1 MSQQSIDGLL
11 LKEMIIAGANLLE
24 QNREAIDALNV
35 FPVPDGDTGTNMSL
49 TMKSTVKEISALD
62 EPSASKLLSMAA
74 RGALKG
80 ARGNSGVIL
89 SQILRGFARGIDGAE
104 TIDAETF
111 AKGLEAGAKT
121 AYKAVMKPK
130 EGTILTVI
138 RVIAEDSGR
147 YVVKHP
153 GDLPKLLD
161 KVIRSGEAILEKTPD
176 MLPALKQAGVP
187 AAFINSSLTER
198 QMDAALNNIAAG
210 QGLLTVLKGWRAA
223 FNGEKIEDTS
233 ANVGSA
239 ATFEF
244 EDDHDSMEEVKFK
257 YCTEFIIQYMNP
269 GVTEDDVNKFRTR
282 LTRIGDCVVVVGDFS
297 LVKVHVHTN
306 DPGKAIQYACELG
319 ELVNLKI
326 DNMAEERRERLQ
338 KAEAA
343 QKAAEEKKRQEE
355 AEKAEQPLKEYGMVA
370 VSLGEG
376 FSGIFGDLGVDH
388 IVEGG
393 QTMNPSIEDILDAV
407 EKVGAKNVFVL
418 PNNSNVILA
427 ASQAAE
433 LSERNVVVLP
443 TKNVAMGI
451 GAVIAFNPEASV
463 EENREAMTAAAEQ
476 VKTGQITFAVRDT
489 VFEDKEIKEGD
500 IIGIHNGRIE
510 VVGKS
515 IHDIALELVKHV
527 VEDGDSLITIYY
539 GQDTQQEDADALGA
553 EVAEMFSDL
562 DVEVQ
567 YGGQPLYYYLISAE

>member
-1 MSQQSIDGLL
+1 MSQTTIDGLL
-11 LKEMIIAGANLLE
+11 FKEMIIGGANLLE

-49 TMKSTVKEISALD
+49 TMKSTVKEIAAMD
-62 EPSASKLLSMAA
+62 QPSASKLISSAA

-89 SQILRGFARGIDGAE
+89 SQILRGFAKGIGDVD

-111 AKGLEAGAKT
+111 AAGLQKGATT

-138 RVIAEDSGR
+138 RVIAEDSAR
-147 YVVKHP
+147 YVTKHP
-153 GDLPKLLD
+153 GDLAGLMD
-161 KVIRSGEAILEKTPD
+161 KIIRSGEAILEKTPD
-176 MLPALKQAGVP
+176 MLPALKQAGVVD
-187 AAFINSSLTER
+187 SG
-198 QMDAALNNIAAG
+198 G

-223 FNGEKIEDTS
+223 FNGEKIEETQT
-233 ANVGSA
+233 NIGEA
-239 ATFEF
+239 ATFDF
-244 EDDHDSMEEVKFK
+244 EDDHESIEEIKFK
-257 YCTEFIIQYMNP
+257 YCTEFIIQYLNE
-269 GVTEDDVNKFRTR
+269 GVTEDDINKFRTR

-306 DPGKAIQYACELG
+306 DPGKALQYACELG

-326 DNMAEERRERLQ
+326 DNMAEEKRERLA

-343 QKAAEEKKRQEE
+343 QKAAAEAKAAEE
-355 AEKAEQPLKEYGMVA
+355 AAAAAAAAAEKEPDKEYGMVA

-376 FSGIFGDLGVDH
+376 FSGIFKDLGVDH

-407 EKVGAKNVFVL
+407 TGVNAKCVFVL

-433 LSERNVVVLP
+433 LAENVQVVVLP

-451 GAVIAFNPEASV
+451 GAVIAFNPEADV
-463 EENREAMTAAAEQ
+463 EENREAMCAAAEQ

-510 VVGKS
+510 VVGSS
-515 IHDIALELVKHV
+515 IHDMAIELVKTV
-527 VEDGDSLITIYY
+527 VEEGDALITIYY
-539 GQDTQQEDADALGA
+539 GQDTTEEDANVVGEEIAA
-553 EVAEMFSDL
+553 MFPDL

>member
-1 MSQQSIDGLL
+1 MSQQAIDGLL

-24 QNREAIDALNV
+24 HNREAIDALNV

-49 TMKSTVKEISALD
+49 TMKSTVKEIAAQD
-62 EPSASKLLSMAA
+62 IADASRLANMAA

-89 SQILRGFARGIDGAE
+89 SQILRGFARGIEGCQ
-104 TIDAETF
+104 TVDAEAF
-111 AKGLEAGAKT
+111 ARGLRSGADT

-138 RVIAEDSGR
+138 RVIAEDAGR

-153 GDLPKLLD
+153 GNLPGLMD
-161 KVIRSGEAILEKTPD
+161 KVIRSGEAILAKTPE
-176 MLPALKQAGVP
+176 MLPALKQAGVVD
-187 AAFINSSLTER
+187 SG
-198 QMDAALNNIAAG
+198 G
-210 QGLLTVLKGWRAA
+210 QGLLTVFKGWRAA

-233 ANVGSA
+233 ANIGEA

-244 EDDHDSMEEVKFK
+244 EDDHDSLEEIKFK
-257 YCTEFIIQYMNP
+257 YCTEFIIQEMNE
-269 GVTEDDVNKFRTR
+269 GVTEDDINKFRTR

-306 DPGKAIQYACELG
+306 EPGKALNYACELG

-326 DNMAEERRERLQ
+326 DNMAEERRERLRA
-338 KAEAA
+338 AEEA
-343 QKAAEEKKRQEE
+343 QKAAEQKRQEE
-355 AEKAEQPLKEYGMVA
+355 EAAREAEPLKDYGMVA

-376 FSGIFGDLGVDH
+376 FSSIFSDLGVDH

-407 EKVGAKNVFVL
+407 SGVGAKTVFVL

-433 LSERNVVVLP
+433 LAEVDVVVLP

-463 EENREAMTAAAEQ
+463 EENREMMTAAAEQ
-476 VKTGQITFAVRDT
+476 VKTGQVTFAVRDT

-510 VVGKS
+510 TVGQS
-515 IHDIALELVKHV
+515 IHDIALDLVGHV
-527 VEDGDSLITIYY
+527 VEDGDSLITVYY
-539 GQDTQQEDADALGA
+539 GQDTEEADAQALGD
-553 EVAEMFSDL
+553 EVAAQFPDL

>member
-49 TMKSTVKEISALD
+49 TMKSTVKEIAAVD
-62 EPSASKLLSMAA
+62 EHSASKLLSMAA

-111 AKGLEAGAKT
+111 AKGLESGAKT

-138 RVIAEDSGR
+138 RVIAEDSAR

-153 GDLPKLLD
+153 DDLPKLLD

-176 MLPALKQAGVP
+176 MLPALKQAGVVD
-187 AAFINSSLTER
+187 SG
-198 QMDAALNNIAAG
+198 G

-223 FNGEKIEDTS
+223 FNGEKIEDTT
-233 ANVGSA
+233 ANIGSA
-239 ATFEF
+239 APLEF
-244 EDDHDSMEEVKFK
+244 EDDHESMEEVKFK

-269 GVTEDDVNKFRTR
+269 GVTEDDINKFRTR

-297 LVKVHVHTN
+297 LVKVNVHTN

-326 DNMAEERRERLQ
+326 DNMAEERRERLK
-338 KAEAA
+338 KAEAD
-343 QKAAEEKKRQEE
+343 QKAAAEKQQQEE
-355 AEKAEQPLKEYGMVA
+355 AAKAEQPLKEYGMVA

-407 EKVGAKNVFVL
+407 EKVGAKNV
-418 PNNSNVILA
+418 
-427 ASQAAE
+427 
-433 LSERNVVVLP
+433 
-443 TKNVAMGI
+443 AMGI
-451 GAVIAFNPEASV
+451 GAVVAFNPEASV

-510 VVGKS
+510 VVGQS
-515 IHDIALELVKHV
+515 IHDIALDLVKHV

-539 GQDTQQEDADALGA
+539 GQDTKQEDADALGA

>member
-1 MSQQSIDGLL
+1 MSQQTIDGLL

-49 TMKSTVKEISALD
+49 TMKSTVREIAAQD
-62 EPSASKLLSMAA
+62 VTSASRLADLAA

-89 SQILRGFARGIDGAE
+89 SQILRGFARGIEGCE
-104 TIDAETF
+104 TVDAAAF
-111 AKGLEAGAKT
+111 AKGLRSGADT

-138 RVIAEDSGR
+138 RVISEDSAR
-147 YVVKHP
+147 YVIKHP
-153 GDLPKLLD
+153 DNLPGLLD
-161 KVIRSGEAILEKTPD
+161 KVIRSGEAILAKTPD
-176 MLPALKQAGVP
+176 MLPALKQAGVVD
-187 AAFINSSLTER
+187 SG
-198 QMDAALNNIAAG
+198 G
-210 QGLLTVLKGWRAA
+210 QGLLTVFKGWRAA
-223 FNGEKIEDTS
+223 FNGEKIEETAVD
-233 ANVGSA
+233 VGNA

-244 EDDHDSMEEVKFK
+244 EDDHDSLEEIKFK
-257 YCTEFIIQYMNP
+257 YCTEFIIQEMNP
-269 GVTEDDVNKFRTR
+269 GVTEDDVNRFRTR

-297 LVKVHVHTN
+297 LVKVHVHTHE
-306 DPGKAIQYACELG
+306 PGKALQYACELG

-326 DNMAEERRERLQ
+326 DNMAEERRERLRQ
-338 KAEAA
+338 AEEA
-343 QKAAEEKKRQEE
+343 QKAADLKHQQEE
-355 AEKAEQPLKEYGMVA
+355 AEQEAAQEELKDYGMVA

-376 FSGIFGDLGVDH
+376 FSGIFTDLGVDH

-393 QTMNPSIEDILDAV
+393 QTMNPSIEDILEAV
-407 EKVGAKNVFVL
+407 AGVGAKTVFVL

-433 LSERNVVVLP
+433 LSDREVVVLP

-510 VVGKS
+510 VVGRS
-515 IHDIALELVKHV
+515 IHDIAIELTQHV

-539 GQDTQQEDADALGA
+539 GQDTKEEDANALGEEIA
-553 EVAEMFSDL
+553 ALFADL

>member
-1 MSQQSIDGLL
+1 MSQQMIDGLL
-11 LKEMIIAGANLLE
+11 LKEMVIAGASLLE

-49 TMKSTVKEISALD
+49 TMKSTVKEIAALD
-62 EPSASKLLSMAA
+62 VADASKLANMAA

-89 SQILRGFARGIDGAE
+89 SQILRGFARGVEGCG

-111 AKGLEAGAKT
+111 AKGLRSGADT

-138 RVIAEDSGR
+138 RVIAEDSAR
-147 YVVKHP
+147 YVTKHP
-153 GDLPKLLD
+153 GDLPGLMD
-161 KVIRSGEAILEKTPD
+161 KVIRSGEKILEKTPD
-176 MLPALKQAGVP
+176 MLPALKQAGVVD
-187 AAFINSSLTER
+187 SG
-198 QMDAALNNIAAG
+198 G
-210 QGLLTVLKGWRAA
+210 QGLLTVFKGWRAA
-223 FNGEKIEDTS
+223 FYGEKVEETA
-233 ANVGSA
+233 ANIGDA

-244 EDDHDSMEEVKFK
+244 EDNHEELGELTFK
-257 YCTEFIIQYMNP
+257 YCTEFVIQDMNE
-269 GVTEDDVNKFRTR
+269 GVTEDDINKFRTR
-282 LTRIGDCVVVVGDFS
+282 LGRIGDCVVCVGDFEF
-297 LVKVHVHTN
+297 VKVHVHTN
-306 DPGKAIQYACELG
+306 DPGKAIQWACAMG
-319 ELVNLKI
+319 DLVNLKI
-326 DNMAEERRERLQ
+326 DNMAEERRERME
-338 KAEAA
+338 KAEMA
-343 QKAAEEKKRQEE
+343 QKEAEKKRLEEE
-355 AEKAEQPLKEYGMVA
+355 AAKTEAPKKEYGMVA

-376 FSGIFGDLGVDH
+376 FSSIFTDLGVDH

-393 QTMNPSIEDILDAV
+393 QTMNPSIEDILGAIHG
-407 EKVGAKNVFVL
+407 VGAKNVIVL

-433 LSERNVVVLP
+433 LADDVNVIVLP

-451 GAVIAFNPEASV
+451 GAVIAFNPEAGV
-463 EENREAMTAAAEQ
+463 DENREEMTAAAEQ
-476 VKTGQITFAVRDT
+476 VKTGQVTFAVRDT

-510 VVGKS
+510 TVGRS
-515 IHDIALELVKHV
+515 IHDISLDLVGHV
-527 VEDGDSLITIYY
+527 VEEGDSLITIYY
-539 GQDTQQEDADALGA
+539 GQDTSEEDAQTLGS
-553 EVAEMFSDL
+553 EVAEQFPDL

>member
-1 MSQQSIDGLL
+1 MSQQTIDGLL

-49 TMKSTVKEISALD
+49 TMKSTVREIAAQD
-62 EPSASKLLSMAA
+62 VTSASRLADLAA

-89 SQILRGFARGIDGAE
+89 SQILRGFARGIEGCE
-104 TIDAETF
+104 TVDAAAF
-111 AKGLEAGAKT
+111 AKGLRSGADT

-138 RVIAEDSGR
+138 RVISEDSAR
-147 YVVKHP
+147 YVIKHP
-153 GDLPKLLD
+153 DNLPGLLD
-161 KVIRSGEAILEKTPD
+161 KVIRSGEAILAKTPD
-176 MLPALKQAGVP
+176 MLPALKQAGVVD
-187 AAFINSSLTER
+187 SG
-198 QMDAALNNIAAG
+198 G
-210 QGLLTVLKGWRAA
+210 QGLLTVFKGWRAA
-223 FNGEKIEDTS
+223 FNGEKIEETAVD
-233 ANVGSA
+233 VGNA

-244 EDDHDSMEEVKFK
+244 EDDHDSLEEIKFK
-257 YCTEFIIQYMNP
+257 YCTEFIIQEMNP
-269 GVTEDDVNKFRTR
+269 GVTEDDVNRFRTR

-306 DPGKAIQYACELG
+306 EPGKALQYACELG

-326 DNMAEERRERLQ
+326 DNMAEERRERLRQ
-338 KAEAA
+338 AEEA
-343 QKAAEEKKRQEE
+343 QKAAELKRQQEE
-355 AEKAEQPLKEYGMVA
+355 AAQSAEEELKEYGMVA

-376 FSGIFGDLGVDH
+376 FSGIFTDLGVDH

-393 QTMNPSIEDILDAV
+393 QTMNPSIEDILEAV
-407 EKVGAKNVFVL
+407 AGVGAKTVFVL

-433 LSERNVVVLP
+433 LSDREVVVLP

-510 VVGKS
+510 VVGRS
-515 IHDIALELVKHV
+515 IHDIAIELTQHV
-527 VEDGDSLITIYY
+527 VEDGDALITIYY
-539 GQDTQQEDADALGA
+539 GQDTKEEDANALGEEIA
-553 EVAEMFSDL
+553 ALYADL

>member
-49 TMKSTVKEISALD
+49 TMKSTVKEIASVD
-62 EPSASKLLSMAA
+62 EHSASKLLSMAA

-138 RVIAEDSGR
+138 RVIAEDSSR

-161 KVIRSGEAILEKTPD
+161 KVIRSGETILEKTPD
-176 MLPALKQAGVP
+176 MLPALKQAGVVD
-187 AAFINSSLTER
+187 SG
-198 QMDAALNNIAAG
+198 G

-233 ANVGSA
+233 ANIGSA

-244 EDDHDSMEEVKFK
+244 EDDHESMEEVKFK

-269 GVTEDDVNKFRTR
+269 GVTEDDINKFRTR

-326 DNMAEERRERLQ
+326 DNMAEERRERLK
-338 KAEAA
+338 KAEAD
-343 QKAAEEKKRQEE
+343 QKAAEEK
-355 AEKAEQPLKEYGMVA
+355 A
-370 VSLGEG
+370 
-376 FSGIFGDLGVDH
+376 
-388 IVEGG
+388 
-393 QTMNPSIEDILDAV
+393 
-407 EKVGAKNVFVL
+407 
-418 PNNSNVILA
+418 
-427 ASQAAE
+427 
-433 LSERNVVVLP
+433 
-443 TKNVAMGI
+443 
-451 GAVIAFNPEASV
+451 
-463 EENREAMTAAAEQ
+463 
-476 VKTGQITFAVRDT
+476 
-489 VFEDKEIKEGD
+489 
-500 IIGIHNGRIE
+500 
-510 VVGKS
+510 
-515 IHDIALELVKHV
+515 
-527 VEDGDSLITIYY
+527 
-539 GQDTQQEDADALGA
+539 QQE
-553 EVAEMFSDL
+553 
-562 DVEVQ
+562 
-567 YGGQPLYYYLISAE
+567 

>member
-1 MSQQSIDGLL
+1 
-11 LKEMIIAGANLLE
+11 MIIAGANLLE
-24 QNREAIDALNV
+24 HNREAIDALNV

-49 TMKSTVKEISALD
+49 TMKSTVKEISAQD
-62 EPSASKLLSMAA
+62 VASASRMADMAA

-89 SQILRGFARGIDGAE
+89 SQILRGFARGVEGCE
-104 TIDAETF
+104 TIDAQAF
-111 AKGLEAGAKT
+111 AKGLRSGADT

-138 RVIAEDSGR
+138 RVIAEDSAR
-147 YVVKHP
+147 YVGKHP
-153 GDLPKLLD
+153 DNLPGLLD
-161 KVIRSGEAILEKTPD
+161 KVIKSGEAILDKTPD
-176 MLPALKQAGVP
+176 MLPALKQAGVVD
-187 AAFINSSLTER
+187 SG
-198 QMDAALNNIAAG
+198 G
-210 QGLLTVLKGWRAA
+210 QGLLTVFKGWRAA
-223 FNGEKIEDTS
+223 FNGEKIDETTVE
-233 ANVGSA
+233 VGEA

-244 EDDHDSMEEVKFK
+244 EDDHESLEDIKFK
-257 YCTEFIIQYMNP
+257 YCTEFIIQEMNE

-282 LTRIGDCVVVVGDFS
+282 LGRIGDCVVVVGDFS

-306 DPGKAIQYACELG
+306 DPGKALQWACEMG

-326 DNMAEERRERLQ
+326 DNMAEEKRERMA
-338 KAEAA
+338 KAEVA
-343 QKAAEEKKRQEE
+343 QKAAEKKRQEE
-355 AEKAEQPLKEYGMVA
+355 EAAKAETPMKDYGMVA

-376 FSGIFGDLGVDH
+376 FSGIFSDLGVDH

-393 QTMNPSIEDILDAV
+393 QTMNPSIEDILAAIEGV
-407 EKVGAKNVFVL
+407 RAKTVFVL

-433 LSERNVVVLP
+433 LCESCKVVVLP

-451 GAVIAFNPEASV
+451 GAVIAFNPEADV
-463 EENREAMTAAAEQ
+463 EENREAMVAAAEQ

-500 IIGIHNGRIE
+500 IIGIHNGRID
-510 VVGKS
+510 VVGNN
-515 IHDIALELVKHV
+515 IHDIAIELTKAV
-527 VEDGDSLITIYY
+527 VEDGDALITIYY
-539 GQDTQQEDADALGA
+539 GQDTKEEDAQALGDEIA
-553 EVAEMFSDL
+553 EIFSDL

>member
-1 MSQQSIDGLL
+1 
-11 LKEMIIAGANLLE
+11 MIIAGANLLE
-24 QNREAIDALNV
+24 HNREAIDALNV

-49 TMKSTVKEISALD
+49 TMKSTVREIAAQD
-62 EPSASKLLSMAA
+62 VPSASRLADMAA

-89 SQILRGFARGIDGAE
+89 SQILRGFARGIEG
-104 TIDAETF
+104 IDKIDDKAF
-111 AKGLEAGAKT
+111 AKGLRAGADT

-138 RVIAEDSGR
+138 RVIAEDSAR
-147 YVVKHP
+147 YVIKHP
-153 GDLPKLLD
+153 DNLPGLLD
-161 KVIRSGEAILEKTPD
+161 KVIRSGEAILAKTPD
-176 MLPALKQAGVP
+176 MLPALKQAGVVD
-187 AAFINSSLTER
+187 SG
-198 QMDAALNNIAAG
+198 G
-210 QGLLTVLKGWRAA
+210 QGLLTVFKGWRAA
-223 FNGEKIEDTS
+223 FNGERIEETQADI
-233 ANVGSA
+233 GSA

-244 EDDHDSMEEVKFK
+244 EDDHDSLEEIKFK
-257 YCTEFIIQYMNP
+257 YCTEFIIQEMNE
-269 GVTEDDVNKFRTR
+269 GVTEDDVNRFRTR

-306 DPGKAIQYACELG
+306 DPGKALQYACELG

-326 DNMAEERRERLQ
+326 DNMAEERRERLK
-338 KAEAA
+338 KAEEE
-343 QKAAEEKKRQEE
+343 QRAAEAKRAEEEAAGTQEQEE
-355 AEKAEQPLKEYGMVA
+355 PLKEYGMVA

-376 FSGIFGDLGVDH
+376 FSGIFTDLGVDH

-393 QTMNPSIEDILDAV
+393 QTMNPSIEDILEAV
-407 EKVGAKNVFVL
+407 SGVGAKTVFVL

-433 LSERNVVVLP
+433 LSDRNVVVLP

-451 GAVIAFNPEASV
+451 GAVIAFNPEADV
-463 EENREAMTAAAEQ
+463 EENREAMTQAAEQ

-510 VVGKS
+510 VVGKD
-515 IHDIALELVKHV
+515 IHDIAIELTRHV
-527 VEDGDSLITIYY
+527 VEEGDSLITIYY
-539 GQDTQQEDADALGA
+539 GEDTKQEDADALGGEIA
-553 EVAEMFSDL
+553 ALFGDL

-567 YGGQPLYYYLISAE
+567 YGGQPL

>member
-1 MSQQSIDGLL
+1 MSQQAIDGLL

-24 QNREAIDALNV
+24 HNREAIDALNV

-49 TMKSTVKEISALD
+49 TMKSTVKEIAAQD
-62 EPSASKLLSMAA
+62 IADASRLANMAA

-89 SQILRGFARGIDGAE
+89 SQILRGFARGIEGCQ
-104 TIDAETF
+104 TVDAEAF
-111 AKGLEAGAKT
+111 ARGLRSGADT

-138 RVIAEDSGR
+138 RVIAEDAGR
-147 YVVKHP
+147 YVGKHP
-153 GDLPKLLD
+153 GNLPGLMD
-161 KVIRSGEAILEKTPD
+161 KVIRSGEAILAKTPE
-176 MLPALKQAGVP
+176 MLPALKQAGVVD
-187 AAFINSSLTER
+187 SG
-198 QMDAALNNIAAG
+198 G
-210 QGLLTVLKGWRAA
+210 QGLLTVFKGWRAA

-233 ANVGSA
+233 ANIGEA

-244 EDDHDSMEEVKFK
+244 EDDHDSLEEIKFK
-257 YCTEFIIQYMNP
+257 YCTEFIIQEMNE
-269 GVTEDDVNKFRTR
+269 GVTEDDINKFRTR

-306 DPGKAIQYACELG
+306 EPGKALNYACELG
-319 ELVNLKI
+319 EMVNLKI
-326 DNMAEERRERLQ
+326 DNMAEERRERLRA
-338 KAEAA
+338 AEEA
-343 QKAAEEKKRQEE
+343 QKAAEQKRQEE
-355 AEKAEQPLKEYGMVA
+355 EAAQEAEPLKDYGMVA

-376 FSGIFGDLGVDH
+376 FSSIFSDLGVDH

-407 EKVGAKNVFVL
+407 SGVGAKTVFVL

-433 LSERNVVVLP
+433 LAEVDVVVLP

-463 EENREAMTAAAEQ
+463 EENRETMTAAAEQ
-476 VKTGQITFAVRDT
+476 VKTGQVTFAVRDT

-510 VVGKS
+510 TVGQS
-515 IHDIALELVKHV
+515 IHDIALDLVGHV
-527 VEDGDSLITIYY
+527 VEDGDSLITVYY
-539 GQDTQQEDADALGA
+539 GQDTEEADAQALGD
-553 EVAEMFSDL
+553 EVAAQFPDL

>member
-1 MSQQSIDGLL
+1 MSQQAIDGLL

-24 QNREAIDALNV
+24 HNREAIDALNV

-49 TMKSTVKEISALD
+49 TMKSTVKEISAQD
-62 EPSASKLLSMAA
+62 VASASRMADMAA

-89 SQILRGFARGIDGAE
+89 SQILRGFARGVEGCE
-104 TIDAETF
+104 TIDAQAF
-111 AKGLEAGAKT
+111 AKGLRSGADT

-138 RVIAEDSGR
+138 RVIAEDSAR
-147 YVVKHP
+147 YVGKHP
-153 GDLPKLLD
+153 DNLPGLLD
-161 KVIRSGEAILEKTPD
+161 KVIKSGEAILDKTPD
-176 MLPALKQAGVP
+176 MLPALKQAGVVD
-187 AAFINSSLTER
+187 SG
-198 QMDAALNNIAAG
+198 G
-210 QGLLTVLKGWRAA
+210 QGLLTVFKGWRAA
-223 FNGEKIEDTS
+223 FNGEKIDETTVE
-233 ANVGSA
+233 VGEA

-244 EDDHDSMEEVKFK
+244 EDDHESLEDIKFK
-257 YCTEFIIQYMNP
+257 YCTEFIIQEMNE

-282 LTRIGDCVVVVGDFS
+282 LGRIGDCVVVVGDFS

-306 DPGKAIQYACELG
+306 DPGKALQWACEMG

-326 DNMAEERRERLQ
+326 DNMAEEKRERMA

-343 QKAAEEKKRQEE
+343 QKAAEKKRQEE
-355 AEKAEQPLKEYGMVA
+355 EAAKAETPMKDYGMVA

-376 FSGIFGDLGVDH
+376 FSGIFSDLGVDH

-393 QTMNPSIEDILDAV
+393 QTMNPSIEDILAAIEGV
-407 EKVGAKNVFVL
+407 RAKTVFVL

-433 LSERNVVVLP
+433 LCESCKVVVLP

-451 GAVIAFNPEASV
+451 GAVMAFNPEADV
-463 EENREAMTAAAEQ
+463 EENREAMVAAAEQ

-500 IIGIHNGRIE
+500 IIGIHNGRID
-510 VVGKS
+510 VVGNN
-515 IHDIALELVKHV
+515 IHDIAIELTKAV
-527 VEDGDSLITIYY
+527 VEDGDALITIYY
-539 GQDTQQEDADALGA
+539 GQDTKEEDAQALGDEIA
-553 EVAEMFSDL
+553 EIFSDL

>member
-1 MSQQSIDGLL
+1 MS
-11 LKEMIIAGANLLE
+11 KEITGALFKQMILHGAA
-24 QNREAIDALNV
+24 AITAQKQAINDLNV
-35 FPVPDGDTGTNMSL
+35 FPVPDGDTGTNMSMTIATAAEAL
-49 TMKSTVKEISALD
+49 RKAAPASVGQASSVTASAL
-62 EPSASKLLSMAA
+62 LQ
-74 RGALKG
+74 G

-89 SQILRGFARGIDGAE
+89 SLLFRGLSKALKGMETADAAAFAAAMQEGVA
-104 TIDAETF
+104 A
-111 AKGLEAGAKT
+111 

-176 MLPALKQAGVP
+176 MLPALKQAGVVD
-187 AAFINSSLTER
+187 SG
-198 QMDAALNNIAAG
+198 G

-539 GQDTQQEDADALGA
+539 GQDTKQEDADALGA

>member
-1 MSQQSIDGLL
+1 MSQQAIDGLL

-49 TMKSTVKEISALD
+49 TMKSTVKEIAAQD
-62 EPSASKLLSMAA
+62 VASASKLAGLAA

-89 SQILRGFARGIDGAE
+89 SQILRGFSRGIEGCD
-104 TIDAETF
+104 TIDAEAF
-111 AKGLEAGAKT
+111 AKGLRAGADT

-138 RVIAEDSGR
+138 RVIAEDAQR
-147 YVVKHP
+147 YVARKPRTVSEM
-153 GDLPKLLD
+153 LD
-161 KVIRSGEAILEKTPD
+161 KMIKSGEAILEKTPD
-176 MLPALKQAGVP
+176 MLPALKQAGVVD
-187 AAFINSSLTER
+187 SG
-198 QMDAALNNIAAG
+198 G
-210 QGLLTVLKGWRAA
+210 QGLLTVFKGWRAA
-223 FNGEKIEDTS
+223 YNGEKIEET
-233 ANVGSA
+233 AAGVGNA

-244 EDDHDSMEEVKFK
+244 EDDHDALEELTFK
-257 YCTEFIIQYMNP
+257 YCTEFVIQDMND
-269 GVTEDDVNKFRTR
+269 GVTEDDINKFRTR
-282 LTRIGDCVVVVGDFS
+282 LGRIGDCVVCVGDFEF
-297 LVKVHVHTN
+297 VKVHVHTN
-306 DPGKAIQYACELG
+306 DPGKAIQWACAMG
-319 ELVNLKI
+319 DLVNLKI
-326 DNMAEERRERLQ
+326 DNMAEERRERLE

-343 QKAAEEKKRQEE
+343 QREAEQKHQEE
-355 AEKAEQPLKEYGMVA
+355 EEAKDEEPKKEYGMVA

-376 FSGIFGDLGVDH
+376 FSSIFGDLGVDH

-393 QTMNPSIEDILDAV
+393 QTMNPSIEDILDAIHG
-407 EKVGAKNVFVL
+407 VGAKNVIVL

-433 LSERNVVVLP
+433 LAEDVNVLVLP

-451 GAVIAFNPEASV
+451 GAVIAFNPEADL
-463 EENREAMTAAAEQ
+463 EENRREMTAAAEQ

-510 VVGKS
+510 TVGQN
-515 IHDIALELVKHV
+515 IHDIAVDLVGHV
-527 VEDGDSLITIYY
+527 VEEGDSLITIYY
-539 GQDTQQEDADALGA
+539 GQDTSEEDAQALGA
-553 EVAEMFSDL
+553 EVAELFGDL
-562 DVEVQ
+562 DVEVR

>member
-1 MSQQSIDGLL
+1 MSQQMIDGLL
-11 LKEMIIAGANLLE
+11 LKEMVIAGASLLE

-62 EPSASKLLSMAA
+62 MADASKVANMAA

-89 SQILRGFARGIDGAE
+89 SQILRGFARGIEGCE
-104 TIDAETF
+104 TIDADAF
-111 AKGLEAGAKT
+111 AKGLRSGADT

-138 RVIAEDSGR
+138 RVIAEDSAR
-147 YVVKHP
+147 YVTKHP
-153 GDLPKLLD
+153 GDLPGLMD
-161 KVIRSGEAILEKTPD
+161 KVIRSGEKILEKTPD
-176 MLPALKQAGVP
+176 MLPALKQAGVVD
-187 AAFINSSLTER
+187 SG
-198 QMDAALNNIAAG
+198 G
-210 QGLLTVLKGWRAA
+210 QGLLTVFKGWRAA
-223 FNGEKIEDTS
+223 FFGEKIEETA
-233 ANVGSA
+233 ANVGEA

-244 EDDHDSMEEVKFK
+244 EDNHDDLGELTFK
-257 YCTEFIIQYMNP
+257 YCTEFVIQNMNE
-269 GVTEDDVNKFRTR
+269 GVTEDDINKFRTR
-282 LTRIGDCVVVVGDFS
+282 LGRIGDCVVCVGDFEF
-297 LVKVHVHTN
+297 VKVHVHTN
-306 DPGKAIQYACELG
+306 DPGKAIQWACAMG
-319 ELVNLKI
+319 DLVNLKI
-326 DNMAEERRERLQ
+326 DNMAEERKERMA

-343 QKAAEEKKRQEE
+343 QKEAEKKRLAEEAAKQEE
-355 AEKAEQPLKEYGMVA
+355 PKKEYGMVA

-376 FSGIFGDLGVDH
+376 FSGIFTDLGVDH

-393 QTMNPSIEDILDAV
+393 QTMNPSIEDILDAIHGV
-407 EKVGAKNVFVL
+407 RANNVIVL

-433 LSERNVVVLP
+433 LADDVNVVVLP

-451 GAVIAFNPEASV
+451 GAVIAFNPEAGI
-463 EENREAMTAAAEQ
+463 EENREEMTAAAEQ
-476 VKTGQITFAVRDT
+476 VKTGQVTFAVRDT

-510 VVGKS
+510 TVGRS
-515 IHDIALELVKHV
+515 IHDISLDLVGHV
-527 VEDGDSLITIYY
+527 VEEGDSLITIYY
-539 GQDTQQEDADALGA
+539 GQDTTEEDAQTLGS
-553 EVAEMFSDL
+553 EVAEQFPDM